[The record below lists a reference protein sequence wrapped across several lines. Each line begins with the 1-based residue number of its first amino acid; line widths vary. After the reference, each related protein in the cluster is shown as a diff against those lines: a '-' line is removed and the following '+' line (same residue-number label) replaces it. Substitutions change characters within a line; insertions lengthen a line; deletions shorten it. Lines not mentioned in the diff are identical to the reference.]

1 MSDVASARILVVDD
15 QLENLTLL
23 SQMLQRKGYEVLT
36 VLSGSRAL
44 DLLKNQMV
52 DLILMDVNMPE
63 ENGYDICFKIKE
75 DVRFRDVPVIFVSAI
90 EDTTI
95 KIKAFQAGGVD
106 YITRPYQVRELL
118 ARVQAQI
125 NIRFQQQQATQ
136 SKQEEITQ
144 LYQKNQLK
152 DDFLRMVTHDIQN
165 PLSVIVSYTELL
177 KRRDPKYW
185 VDNARSGEYIEIIK
199 STALKMAQFV
209 ADMLDLARIEAHE
222 TITREMVSVGTLL
235 NICIE
240 DVRVMAEQKRINLIY
255 DAPDA
260 TLQLFLAQQL
270 FSQVVL
276 NLLTNAIKY
285 TNEGGEVRLYTV
297 QTENNVQIVVKDT
310 GIGIPTEALSQVF
323 ERFFRVD
330 TNEHRSRSGSGL
342 GLSIV
347 KMIVEQH
354 GGTIEVIS
362 ETGKGSQFTVTIN
375 RLPI

>member
-1 MSDVASARILVVDD
+1 MSDVAPARILVVDD
-15 QLENLTLL
+15 QVENLTLL

-44 DLLKNQMV
+44 DLLKTQMV

-118 ARVQAQI
+118 ARVQTQI
-125 NIRFQQQQATQ
+125 NIRFQQQQVTQ
-136 SKQEEITQ
+136 SKQEEISQ
-144 LYQKNQLK
+144 LHQKNQLK

-177 KRRDPKYW
+177 KRRDPQYW
-185 VDNARSGEYIEIIK
+185 VDNTRSGEYLEIIK

-209 ADMLDLARIEAHE
+209 ADMLDLARIEARE
-222 TITREMVSVGTLL
+222 TVSREMVSVSSLL
-235 NICIE
+235 NICME
-240 DVRVMAEQKRINLIY
+240 DVRVMADQKRINLIY
-255 DAPDA
+255 ERPDA
-260 TLQLFLAQQL
+260 TLKLFLSQQL
-270 FSQVVL
+270 FSQVIL
-276 NLLTNAIKY
+276 NLLSNAIKY
-285 TNEGGEVRLYTV
+285 TNEGGEVHLYTL
-297 QTENNVQIVVKDT
+297 QTEKSVQIVVKDS
-310 GIGIPTEALSQVF
+310 GIGIPAEALPQVF

-342 GLSIV
+342 GLAIV

-354 GGTIEVIS
+354 GGTIDVQS
-362 ETGKGSQFTVTIN
+362 ESGKGSQFTVTIN
-375 RLPI
+375 RLPS

>member
-1 MSDVASARILVVDD
+1 MSDVASARILVVDA